1 MKPPKGISR
10 VQPTEYSGKL
20 SEYQLYGNP
29 SQRFVEYERDEFNAY
44 QNFLYKRALFGLSVY
59 SAEELSIM
67 HWDKKKRIQKVHL
80 RTQNVLNL
88 WKQEIINSTVNKI
101 FSTLFFHSS
110 FAKDMVE
117 KFGNDTDP
125 NYISKVNFK
134 ELGIDKRQIVT
145 KLIQEKILPVNFYEL
160 S

>member
-20 SEYQLYGNP
+20 SDYQLYGSP

-67 HWDKKKRIQKVHL
+67 HWDKKKRILKVHS

-101 FSTLFFHSS
+101 FSTLFHHSS
-110 FAKDMVE
+110 FAKDMVD

-125 NYISKVNFK
+125 EYISKVNFK
-134 ELGIDKRQIVT
+134 DLGVQKRQVIA
-145 KLIQEKILPVNFYEL
+145 KLIQEKILPSNFHEL
-160 S
+160 V

>member
-1 MKPPKGISR
+1 MQPPKKRSQ
-10 VQPTEYSGKL
+10 VQPSSYDGKL
-20 SEYQLYGNP
+20 SDYQLFGNRQ
-29 SQRFVEYERDEFNAY
+29 SGYVEYERDEFNAY

-59 SAEELSIM
+59 SADELGIM

-101 FSTLFFHSS
+101 FSTLFHHSS

-134 ELGIDKRQIVT
+134 ELGVDKRQIVT